1 MAEERVILIG
11 GAPTAGKSTVGEKL
25 SKHFG
30 IPWIG
35 TDQIREIMKGT
46 VTQEERPMLFHSRQ
60 FTAEEFFSAYSAD
73 EIVKNEI
80 AESEVVW
87 PGVKAFIN
95 NEYSWHSFIVEGV
108 AVLPHLI
115 EGYKS
120 DPKFKAIFLIDN
132 DADRIRDVVWNRGLW
147 SSARNYTDSVKEREV
162 EWVMRF
168 NEYIM
173 REAKKYGF
181 STIEV
186 SKGEQD
192 MKTILAALETL
203 GLYSERNTDTH

>member
-11 GAPTAGKSTVGEKL
+11 GAPTAGKSTVAEKL
-25 SKHFG
+25 SKHLG

-46 VTQEERPMLFHSRQ
+46 VTQEERPMLFNSRQ
-60 FTAEEFFSAYSAD
+60 FTAEEFFNTYSA
-73 EIVKNEI
+73 EGIVQNEI

-87 PGVKAFIN
+87 AGVKAFID

-108 AVLPHLI
+108 ALLPHLVA
-115 EGYKS
+115 GYKS
-120 DPKFKAIFLIDN
+120 DSKFKTIFLVDR

-147 SSARNYTDSVKEREV
+147 SSAKNYPDSVKEKEV

-168 NEYIM
+168 NEHIV
-173 REAKKYGF
+173 REAEKYGF
-181 STIEV
+181 PAVEV
-186 SKGEQD
+186 TKGDQD
-192 MKTILAALETL
+192 MKTILAALT
-203 GLYSERNTDTH
+203 